1 MSDNG
6 ESLDGDSE
14 HLLDNL
20 LVDMKKDYPVVSPSQ
35 VLKTNFENG
44 MDEEESSSYIDPA
57 DYPVTPEKK
66 KNLKRPRVSKANAYG
81 KMAEQK
87 P

>member
-1 MSDNG
+1 
-6 ESLDGDSE
+6 
-14 HLLDNL
+14 
-20 LVDMKKDYPVVSPSQ
+20 
-35 VLKTNFENG
+35 

-66 KNLKRPRVSKANAYG
+66 KNLKRPRVSKANAYS